1 MLCTI
6 KSFFYRSTFILFLLF
21 IYLIIYY
28 FLIYKLHIA
37 YLTNR
42 ISLLIRWLQC
52 CLILMIYLKLSSHNK
67 LYFRKRHE
75 AEQSESYETWLA
87 NKETEKKTVTLAP
100 VPPSI
105 PGPSVAPKPVEMN
118 TSERSQEPERA
129 DGYLRT
135 YLRSLDDRKRGN
147 SYFCYEQWLDEK
159 EETVLGLQRQK
170 TAMAWRVDLICAF
183 MSYIYVHCICAS
195 YIYKSHILVCIVFL

>member
-1 MLCTI
+1 MLCTV
-6 KSFFYRSTFILFLLF
+6 KRFFLSLNIHFIPF
-21 IYLIIYY
+21 IYL
-28 FLIYKLHIA
+28 FNH
-37 YLTNR
+37 
-42 ISLLIRWLQC
+42 LLLFNIQITYCVLNQSNFFK
-52 CLILMIYLKLSSHNK
+52 MITVLSDFIDILSSHNK

-170 TAMAWRVDLICAF
+170 TAMA
-183 MSYIYVHCICAS
+183 
-195 YIYKSHILVCIVFL
+195 